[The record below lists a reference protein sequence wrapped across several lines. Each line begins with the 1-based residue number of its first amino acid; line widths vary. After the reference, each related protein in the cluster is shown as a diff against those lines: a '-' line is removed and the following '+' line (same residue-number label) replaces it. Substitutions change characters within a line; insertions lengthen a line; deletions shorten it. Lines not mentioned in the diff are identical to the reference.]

1 MLKKLITILVCVIS
15 LASCQMRAKAGDASH
30 DTKNVRLYKHLSNS
44 TVALVKPKCVAKNT
58 SGECI
63 NVQRIYCTGV
73 WISRSHI
80 LTAHHCVQSFVTSQ
94 STDEEI
100 ENNEDEKLVNKSI
113 LFLNRSQVPHELRRG
128 YVERPNANVA
138 TIVKFDVQNDLALIK
153 AKKQDYS
160 EHFVQISGEKLNVG
174 QEIHVVGHTTGIPY
188 TYAFGHISGIRVDY
202 LQTGLMHVIQV
213 SAPTYFGNSGGGAFT
228 SDGKLVGICSYLYRS
243 APMHLNFFVHRD
255 SIIDFLENRSP
266 TSIRIKQ

>member
-113 LFLNRSQVPHELRRG
+113 LFL
-128 YVERPNANVA
+128 
-138 TIVKFDVQNDLALIK
+138 
-153 AKKQDYS
+153 
-160 EHFVQISGEKLNVG
+160 
-174 QEIHVVGHTTGIPY
+174 
-188 TYAFGHISGIRVDY
+188 
-202 LQTGLMHVIQV
+202 
-213 SAPTYFGNSGGGAFT
+213 
-228 SDGKLVGICSYLYRS
+228 
-243 APMHLNFFVHRD
+243 MHLLQ
-255 SIIDFLENRSP
+255 IC
-266 TSIRIKQ
+266 